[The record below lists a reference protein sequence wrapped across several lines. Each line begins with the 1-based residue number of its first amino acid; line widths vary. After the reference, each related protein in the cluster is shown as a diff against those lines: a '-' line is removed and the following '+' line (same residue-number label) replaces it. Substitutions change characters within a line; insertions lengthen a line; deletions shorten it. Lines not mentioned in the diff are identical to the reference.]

1 MLSFLGVCLGDFLL
15 PKLYSHELI
24 NNLFIYPYTKVEF
37 LVNELNIHRNT
48 ASKYLN
54 QLVGIG
60 VLTKHK
66 LGKDNYYLNTEL
78 FNLFTH

>member
-1 MLSFLGVCLGDFLL
+1 M
-15 PKLYSHELI
+15 
-24 NNLFIYPYTKVEF
+24 EF

-54 QLVGIG
+54 QLVEIG

-66 LGKDNYYLNTEL
+66 LGRDNYYLNTEL
-78 FNLFTH
+78 FNLFTN

>member
-1 MLSFLGVCLGDFLL
+1 M
-15 PKLYSHELI
+15 
-24 NNLFIYPYTKVEF
+24 EF

-54 QLVGIG
+54 QLVDIG

-78 FNLFTH
+78 FNLFTY

>member
-1 MLSFLGVCLGDFLL
+1 MQKHKQTIKTQL

-24 NNLFIYPYTKVEF
+24 NNLFIHPYTKVEF
-37 LVNELNIHRNT
+37 LVNELNVHRNT

-54 QLVGIG
+54 QLVEIG

-78 FNLFTH
+78 FNLFANE